1 VFLLSGG
8 DREYSYRDG
17 KRSLCLMIGL
27 EVESF
32 EGFDAAG

>member
-1 VFLLSGG
+1 VLLLS
-8 DREYSYRDG
+8 DSDKEYSYRNG
-17 KRSLCLMIGL
+17 KGSLFLMIGL